1 MKKQQPNYICDILII
16 GGGSA
21 GLRAAI
27 QAHDAGANVLIISK
41 SKTGDPHTTLARGGI
56 NAALGTMDPEDNW
69 TIHAADTLRE
79 GEFLADY
86 ERVEILCK
94 NAPDAINELVGWGAR
109 FHREQDGRLTQRFF
123 GAHTYRRTVF
133 YEDWTG
139 QEIVRVLMEQVNQ
152 RKIKIID
159 NVYIAKL
166 LLEVEGHNINRE
178 RLSIS
183 SPSRGQQVANEREEE
198 KGRKEIKGAFGID
211 IEKKEFVT
219 FECKSLI
226 LAAGGYTR
234 VYAVSSSRI
243 FENYGEGIAL
253 AYEAGVDLVDMEMVQ
268 FHPTGMVWPEKA
280 VGTLATEA
288 IRGEGGILL
297 NSKGERFMKNY
308 DPERMELGPRDVVA
322 RANYNEIISGR
333 GTEHGGVWLDV
344 THLRKEVI
352 QERLTTMYEQFQE
365 LDGIDISKEK
375 MEVGPTAHYSMGG
388 VVVETNCQTRVKGL
402 FAVGEVISQIHGAN
416 RLGGNS
422 LLDTVVFG
430 KIAGD
435 EAAKLA
441 LHARKGNTKKTKE
454 ALSQPKSDIVNQK
467 NRFDNN
473 NNNNKDNNEDDD
485 YYGGIFVVKEP
496 IKFRNELQKLMLQNA
511 GIVRE
516 QTRLQSG
523 LKRILELKNEFYSNK
538 HNTNLKESNIADD
551 DIENIII
558 SLQMKSS
565 LIACEAIIRSALM
578 RQESRGAHFRSDFPR
593 LDDERW
599 KVNIYCTKKGNGGA
613 GAGGPAAEGMVLFKH
628 NVKEIKG
635 PLADFLNSHVKAA
648 HHRTFE

>member
-1 MKKQQPNYICDILII
+1 MENNKMAEHMKRQSNYTCDVLII

-27 QAHDAGANVLIISK
+27 EAHDAGANVTIISK
-41 SKTGDPHTTLARGGI
+41 SEKGDPHTTLARGGI

-69 TIHAADTLRE
+69 VIHAADTLRE

-86 ERVEILCK
+86 QRVEVLCK
-94 NAPDAINELVGWGAR
+94 NAPDAINELVNWGAR
-109 FHREQDGRLTQRFF
+109 FHREKDGRLTQRFF

-139 QEIVRVLMEQVNQ
+139 HEIIRVLMDQVNQ

-159 NVYIAKL
+159 NVYITKL
-166 LLEVEGHNINRE
+166 LLKSESGDDGDINGQRPP
-178 RLSIS
+178 LSS
-183 SPSRGQQVANEREEE
+183 STTATPEEQVVKKQEAV
-198 KGRKEIKGAFGID
+198 KGAFGVD

-352 QERLTTMYEQFQE
+352 QERLTTM
-365 LDGIDISKEK
+365 
-375 MEVGPTAHYSMGG
+375 
-388 VVVETNCQTRVKGL
+388 
-402 FAVGEVISQIHGAN
+402 
-416 RLGGNS
+416 
-422 LLDTVVFG
+422 
-430 KIAGD
+430 
-435 EAAKLA
+435 
-441 LHARKGNTKKTKE
+441 
-454 ALSQPKSDIVNQK
+454 
-467 NRFDNN
+467 
-473 NNNNKDNNEDDD
+473 
-485 YYGGIFVVKEP
+485 
-496 IKFRNELQKLMLQNA
+496 
-511 GIVRE
+511 
-516 QTRLQSG
+516 
-523 LKRILELKNEFYSNK
+523 
-538 HNTNLKESNIADD
+538 
-551 DIENIII
+551 
-558 SLQMKSS
+558 
-565 LIACEAIIRSALM
+565 
-578 RQESRGAHFRSDFPR
+578 
-593 LDDERW
+593 
-599 KVNIYCTKKGNGGA
+599 
-613 GAGGPAAEGMVLFKH
+613 
-628 NVKEIKG
+628 
-635 PLADFLNSHVKAA
+635 
-648 HHRTFE
+648 